1 MSSYSHN
8 KSPQINSFRNNPNKY
23 LTIMTT
29 IGHFSLYLQKFFG
42 SFTGPSRET
51 VIWSNMFVILLL
63 MTPHGIKVNPF
74 LYHLKS
80 FLNIPNGA

>member
-29 IGHFSLYLQKFFG
+29 IGHFSFYSQKFFG
-42 SFTGPSRET
+42 SFTGPSHEI
-51 VIWSNMFVILLL
+51 VICSNMSVILL
-63 MTPHGIKVNPF
+63 
-74 LYHLKS
+74 
-80 FLNIPNGA
+80 